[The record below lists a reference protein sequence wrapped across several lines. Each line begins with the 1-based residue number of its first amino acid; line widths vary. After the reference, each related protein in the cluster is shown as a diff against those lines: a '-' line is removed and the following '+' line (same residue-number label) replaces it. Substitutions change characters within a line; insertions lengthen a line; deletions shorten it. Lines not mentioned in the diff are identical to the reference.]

1 MCPPLEHF
9 PFLLDVVADQ
19 CSLLCL
25 QLKSSQLLGS
35 LQTRLDENL
44 PSSQSYILTLADAA
58 HITPHIY
65 TIGSILRT
73 VVCQADLTEYVS
85 LKKKFRNYF

>member
-1 MCPPLEHF
+1 MEVSHF
-9 PFLLDVVADQ
+9 P
-19 CSLLCL
+19 
-25 QLKSSQLLGS
+25 

-85 LKKKFRNYF
+85 LKKKSLEIIFKELLFCVGQSQVLIII